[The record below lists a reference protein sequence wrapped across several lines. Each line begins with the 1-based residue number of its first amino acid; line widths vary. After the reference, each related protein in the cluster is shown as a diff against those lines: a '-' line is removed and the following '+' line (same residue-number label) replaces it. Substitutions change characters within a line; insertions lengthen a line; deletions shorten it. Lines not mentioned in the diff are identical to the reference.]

1 MGNDIGVIILL
12 VLLIVSAFLLVARKL
27 AKTSGGKRMQKE
39 KHSDNIVHILAPSVL
54 GLCICAVCLC
64 GMSWAW
70 FTASTAA
77 SATTIRSA
85 TLQIEEVKLDNR
97 ELTSD
102 GKGRYTITQKL
113 TGGRYALSFKATK
126 NSTATKGFCKISIKI
141 GDSAET
147 SYDTGDIA
155 DKTAHTVTIN
165 VNNISNETVP
175 ITINNISNEDVT
187 ITVEPI
193 WGSLPEGIKQLNG
206 PISIQGTGDQTQS
219 NAAAAAPETAAA
231 AVSSDPV
238 DSTQS
243 ESASDAST
251 RLPTTALNRENTEN
265 N

>member
-85 TLQIEEVKLDNR
+85 TLQIEEVKLDDK

-102 GKGRYTITQKL
+102 GKGRYTTTQKL
-113 TGGRYALSFKATK
+113 TGGSYALSFKATDS
-126 NSTATKGFCKISIKI
+126 STATKGFCKISIKI

-147 SYDTGDIA
+147 SYYTEDIA
-155 DKTAHTVTIN
+155 DKIAHTVTIT
-165 VNNISNETVP
+165 VNNISK
-175 ITINNISNEDVT
+175 EDVT

-193 WGSLPEGIKQLNG
+193 WGSLPEDIDSNDS
-206 PISIQGTGDQTQS
+206 ISIKGTSDQTQS
-219 NAAAAAPETAAA
+219 NAAAATPDTAAA

-251 RLPTTALNRENTEN
+251 QLPTTALNRENTEN

>member
-85 TLQIEEVKLDNR
+85 TLRIEEVKLGDKK
-97 ELTSD
+97 LTSD
-102 GKGRYTITQKL
+102 GNGRYTITQKL
-113 TGGRYALSFKATK
+113 TKPSYALSFKATE

-155 DKTAHTVTIN
+155 DKNTHTVTIT
-165 VNNISNETVP
+165 VNNNSNE
-175 ITINNISNEDVT
+175 NIT

-193 WGSLPEGIKQLNG
+193 WGQNMKPTTNEIKV
-206 PISIQGTGDQTQS
+206 TGDQTQS

-238 DSTQS
+238 GSTQS

>member
-85 TLQIEEVKLDNR
+85 TLQIEEVKLDNK

-102 GKGRYTITQKL
+102 GKGRYTITEQL
-113 TGGRYALSFKATK
+113 TENSYTLSFKATDS
-126 NSTATKGFCKISIKI
+126 STATKGFCKISIKI

-147 SYDTGDIA
+147 PYYTEDIA
-155 DKTAHTVTIN
+155 DKKDHTVTIT
-165 VNNISNETVP
+165 VNNISNE
-175 ITINNISNEDVT
+175 NVT

-193 WGSLPEGIKQLNG
+193 WGSLPEGIDPDG
-206 PISIQGTGDQTQS
+206 SISIQGTGDQTQS
-219 NAAAAAPETAAA
+219 NAAAVAPETAAA

-238 DSTQS
+238 DSTQL
-243 ESASDAST
+243 ESASDVSAQ
-251 RLPTTALNRENTEN
+251 LPTAASDGENTEN

>member
-85 TLQIEEVKLDNR
+85 TLQIEDVKLDN
-97 ELTSD
+97 ELLTNSEN
-102 GKGRYTITQKL
+102 GSYTITKAL
-113 TGGRYALSFKATK
+113 TKGSYTLSFKATE

-147 SYDTGDIA
+147 SYYTEDIA
-155 DKTAHTVTIN
+155 DKIAHTVTIT
-165 VNNISNETVP
+165 VNNISNE
-175 ITINNISNEDVT
+175 NVT

-193 WGSLPEGIKQLNG
+193 WGSLPEDIDSNDS
-206 PISIQGTGDQTQS
+206 ISIKGTSDQTQS
-219 NAAAAAPETAAA
+219 NAAAATPDTAAA

-251 RLPTTALNRENTEN
+251 QLPTTALNRENTEN

>member
-85 TLQIEEVKLDNR
+85 TLQIEDVKLDN
-97 ELTSD
+97 ELLTNSEN
-102 GKGRYTITQKL
+102 GSYTITKAL
-113 TGGRYALSFKATK
+113 TKDSYTLSFKATDS
-126 NSTATKGFCKISIKI
+126 STATKGFCKISIKI
-141 GDSAET
+141 GNSAET
-147 SYDTGDIA
+147 PYYTEDIA
-155 DKTAHTVTIN
+155 DKTAHTVTI
-165 VNNISNETVP
+165 TV
-175 ITINNISNEDVT
+175 NNISNEDVT

-193 WGSLPEGIKQLNG
+193 WGSLPEGIKPYG
-206 PISIQGTGDQTQS
+206 SISIQGTGDQTQS
-219 NAAAAAPETAAA
+219 NAAAATPETAAA

-238 DSTQS
+238 DSTQL

-251 RLPTTALNRENTEN
+251 QLPTTALNRENTEN

>member
-85 TLQIEEVKLDNR
+85 TLQIEDVKLGDKK
-97 ELTSD
+97 LTSD

-113 TGGRYALSFKATK
+113 TGGSYALSFKATDS
-126 NSTATKGFCKISIKI
+126 STATKGFCKISIKI

-147 SYDTGDIA
+147 SYDTEDIA
-155 DKTAHTVTIN
+155 DKNTHTVTIT
-165 VNNISNETVP
+165 VNNNFNE
-175 ITINNISNEDVT
+175 NIT

-193 WGSLPEGIKQLNG
+193 WGQNMKSTTNEIKV
-206 PISIQGTGDQTQS
+206 TGDQTQS
-219 NAAAAAPETAAA
+219 NAAAATPDTAAA

-251 RLPTTALNRENTEN
+251 QLPNGKNTEN

>member
-85 TLQIEEVKLDNR
+85 TLRIEEVKLDDKD
-97 ELTSD
+97 LTSD
-102 GKGRYTITQKL
+102 GNGRYTITEQL
-113 TGGRYALSFKATK
+113 TENSNTLRFKATDS
-126 NSTATKGFCKISIKI
+126 STATKGFCKISIKI

-147 SYDTGDIA
+147 SYYTEDIA
-155 DKTAHTVTIN
+155 DKTAHTVTI
-165 VNNISNETVP
+165 TV
-175 ITINNISNEDVT
+175 NNISNEDVT

-193 WGSLPEGIKQLNG
+193 WGSLPEGIKLLNG
-206 PISIQGTGDQTQS
+206 SISIQGTGDQTQS
-219 NAAAAAPETAAA
+219 NAAAATPDTAAA

-251 RLPTTALNRENTEN
+251 QLPTTAPNGENTEN

>member
-85 TLQIEEVKLDNR
+85 TLRIEEVKLGDKK
-97 ELTSD
+97 LTSD
-102 GKGRYTITQKL
+102 GNGRYTITQKL
-113 TGGRYALSFKATK
+113 TEGSYTLSFKATE

-155 DKTAHTVTIN
+155 DKNTHTVTIT
-165 VNNISNETVP
+165 VNNNSNE
-175 ITINNISNEDVT
+175 NIT

-193 WGSLPEGIKQLNG
+193 WGSLPEGIDSNDS
-206 PISIQGTGDQTQS
+206 ISIKGTGDQTQS
-219 NAAAAAPETAAA
+219 NAAAATPDTAAA

>member
-85 TLQIEEVKLDNR
+85 TLRIEKVKLGDR

-102 GKGRYTITQKL
+102 GKGRYTITEQL
-113 TGGRYALSFKATK
+113 TEGSYTLSFKATDS
-126 NSTATKGFCKISIKI
+126 STATEGFCKISIKI
-141 GDSAET
+141 GNSAET
-147 SYDTGDIA
+147 PYYTKDIA
-155 DKTAHTVTIN
+155 DKKDHTVTIT
-165 VNNISNETVP
+165 VNNNSNE
-175 ITINNISNEDVT
+175 NIT

-193 WGSLPEGIKQLNG
+193 WGQNMKPTTDEIKV
-206 PISIQGTGDQTQS
+206 TGDQTQS

-251 RLPTTALNRENTEN
+251 RLPTTAPNGENTEN

>member
-77 SATTIRSA
+77 PATTIRSA
-85 TLQIEEVKLDNR
+85 TLRIEEVKLGDKK
-97 ELTSD
+97 LTSD
-102 GKGRYTITQKL
+102 GNGRYTITQKL
-113 TGGRYALSFKATK
+113 TKGSYTLSFKATE

-155 DKTAHTVTIN
+155 DKNTHTVTIT
-165 VNNISNETVP
+165 VNNNSNE
-175 ITINNISNEDVT
+175 NIT

-193 WGSLPEGIKQLNG
+193 WGQNMNPTTNEIKV
-206 PISIQGTGDQTQS
+206 TGDQTQS

>member
-77 SATTIRSA
+77 PATTIRSA
-85 TLQIEEVKLDNR
+85 TLRIEEVKLGDKK
-97 ELTSD
+97 LTSD
-102 GKGRYTITQKL
+102 GNGRYTITQKL
-113 TGGRYALSFKATK
+113 TEGSYTLSFKATE

-155 DKTAHTVTIN
+155 DKNTHTVTIT
-165 VNNISNETVP
+165 VNNNSNE
-175 ITINNISNEDVT
+175 NIT

-193 WGSLPEGIKQLNG
+193 WGQNMKPTTDEIKV
-206 PISIQGTGDQTQS
+206 TGDQTQS

-238 DSTQS
+238 YSTQS

>member
-85 TLQIEEVKLDNR
+85 TLQIEEVKLGD
-97 ELTSD
+97 EKLTSD
-102 GKGRYTITQKL
+102 GNGRYTITERL
-113 TGGRYALSFKATK
+113 TENSYTLSFKATDS
-126 NSTATKGFCKISIKI
+126 STATKGFCKISIKI

-147 SYDTGDIA
+147 SYYTEDIA
-155 DKTAHTVTIN
+155 DKIAHTVTIT
-165 VNNISNETVP
+165 VNNISK
-175 ITINNISNEDVT
+175 EDVT

-193 WGSLPEGIKQLNG
+193 WGSLPEDIDSNDS
-206 PISIQGTGDQTQS
+206 ISIKGTSDQTQS
-219 NAAAAAPETAAA
+219 NAAAATPDTAAA

-251 RLPTTALNRENTEN
+251 QLPNGKNTEN

>member
-85 TLQIEEVKLDNR
+85 TLQIEEVKLD
-97 ELTSD
+97 EKDLTSD
-102 GKGRYTITQKL
+102 GNGGYTITEQL
-113 TGGRYALSFKATK
+113 TEGSYTLSFKATDS
-126 NSTATKGFCKISIKI
+126 STATKGFCKISIKI
-141 GDSAET
+141 GNSAET
-147 SYDTGDIA
+147 SYDTVDIA
-155 DKTAHTVTIN
+155 DKNAHTVTIA
-165 VNNISNETVP
+165 VNNNSNEY
-175 ITINNISNEDVT
+175 IT

-193 WGSLPEGIKQLNG
+193 WGQNMKSPTNEIKV
-206 PISIQGTGDQTQS
+206 TGDQTQS
-219 NAAAAAPETAAA
+219 NAAAATPDTAAA

-251 RLPTTALNRENTEN
+251 QLPTTAPNGENTEN

>member
-85 TLQIEEVKLDNR
+85 TLQIEDVKLDN
-97 ELTSD
+97 ELLTNSEN
-102 GKGRYTITQKL
+102 GSYTITKAL
-113 TGGRYALSFKATK
+113 TKGSYTLSFKATDS
-126 NSTATKGFCKISIKI
+126 STVTKGFCKISIKI
-141 GDSAET
+141 GNSAET
-147 SYDTGDIA
+147 SYDTVDIA
-155 DKTAHTVTIN
+155 DKNAHTVTIA
-165 VNNISNETVP
+165 VNNNSNEY
-175 ITINNISNEDVT
+175 IT

-193 WGSLPEGIKQLNG
+193 WGQNMKSPTKEIKV
-206 PISIQGTGDQTQS
+206 TGDQTQS
-219 NAAAAAPETAAA
+219 NAAAVAPETAAA

-251 RLPTTALNRENTEN
+251 QLPTTAPNGENTEN

>member
-85 TLQIEEVKLDNR
+85 TLQIGNVKLDDD
-97 ELTSD
+97 ELLTNSD
-102 GKGRYTITQKL
+102 NGSYTITKAL
-113 TGGRYALSFKATK
+113 TKDSYTLSFKATDS
-126 NSTATKGFCKISIKI
+126 STATKGFCKISIKI

-147 SYDTGDIA
+147 SYYTEDIA
-155 DKTAHTVTIN
+155 DKIAHAVTIT
-165 VNNISNETVP
+165 VNNISNE
-175 ITINNISNEDVT
+175 NVT

-193 WGSLPEGIKQLNG
+193 WGSLPEDIKPNG
-206 PISIQGTGDQTQS
+206 SISIQGTGDQTQS
-219 NAAAAAPETAAA
+219 NAAAATPDTAAA

-238 DSTQS
+238 DSTQL

-251 RLPTTALNRENTEN
+251 QLPNGENTEN

>member
-85 TLQIEEVKLDNR
+85 TLQIEDVKLDN
-97 ELTSD
+97 ELLTNSEN
-102 GKGRYTITQKL
+102 GSYTITKAL
-113 TGGRYALSFKATK
+113 TKGSYTLSFKATDS
-126 NSTATKGFCKISIKI
+126 STATKGFCKISIKI
-141 GDSAET
+141 GNSAET
-147 SYDTGDIA
+147 PYYTEDIA
-155 DKTAHTVTIN
+155 DKTAHTVTIT
-165 VNNISNETVP
+165 VNNISNE
-175 ITINNISNEDVT
+175 NVT

-193 WGSLPEGIKQLNG
+193 WGQNMKSPTNEIKV
-206 PISIQGTGDQTQS
+206 TGDQTQS
-219 NAAAAAPETAAA
+219 NAAAVAPETAAA

-251 RLPTTALNRENTEN
+251 QLPTTAPNGENTEN

>member
-85 TLQIEEVKLDNR
+85 TLQIEEVKLDDK

-102 GKGRYTITQKL
+102 GKGRYTITEQL
-113 TGGRYALSFKATK
+113 TKKNYKLSFKATE

-141 GDSAET
+141 GNSAET
-147 SYDTGDIA
+147 SYDTVDIA
-155 DKTAHTVTIN
+155 DKNAHTVTIT
-165 VNNISNETVP
+165 VNNNSNEY
-175 ITINNISNEDVT
+175 IT

-193 WGSLPEGIKQLNG
+193 WGQNMKSPTNEIKV
-206 PISIQGTGDQTQS
+206 TGDQTQS
-219 NAAAAAPETAAA
+219 NAAAVAPETAAA

-251 RLPTTALNRENTEN
+251 QLPTTAPNGENTEN

>member
-39 KHSDNIVHILAPSVL
+39 KHSDNVVHILAPSVL

-85 TLQIEEVKLDNR
+85 TLQIEDVKLGDKK
-97 ELTSD
+97 LTSD
-102 GKGRYTITQKL
+102 GNGRYTITEQL
-113 TGGRYALSFKATK
+113 TESSYTLSFKATDS
-126 NSTATKGFCKISIKI
+126 STATKGFCKISIKI

-147 SYDTGDIA
+147 SYDTEDIA
-155 DKTAHTVTIN
+155 DKNDHTVTIT
-165 VNNISNETVP
+165 VNNISDEN
-175 ITINNISNEDVT
+175 VT

-193 WGSLPEGIKQLNG
+193 WGQNMKPTTTIEIK
-206 PISIQGTGDQTQS
+206 GTGDQTQS
-219 NAAAAAPETAAA
+219 NAAAATPDTAAA

-243 ESASDAST
+243 ESASDVST
-251 RLPTTALNRENTEN
+251 QLPTAAPDGKNTEN

>member
-85 TLQIEEVKLDNR
+85 TLQIEDVKLDN
-97 ELTSD
+97 ELLTNSEN
-102 GKGRYTITQKL
+102 GSYTITKAL
-113 TGGRYALSFKATK
+113 TKGSYTLSFKATE

-147 SYDTGDIA
+147 SYYTEDIA
-155 DKTAHTVTIN
+155 DKIAHTVTIT
-165 VNNISNETVP
+165 VNNISNE
-175 ITINNISNEDVT
+175 NVT

-193 WGSLPEGIKQLNG
+193 WGSLPEDIDSNDFSIK
-206 PISIQGTGDQTQS
+206 GTGDQTQS
-219 NAAAAAPETAAA
+219 NAAAATPDTAAA

-251 RLPTTALNRENTEN
+251 QLPNGKNTEN

>member
-85 TLQIEEVKLDNR
+85 TLQIEDVKLDN
-97 ELTSD
+97 ELLTNSEN
-102 GKGRYTITQKL
+102 GSYTITKAL
-113 TGGRYALSFKATK
+113 TKGSYTLSFKATDS
-126 NSTATKGFCKISIKI
+126 STATKGFCKISIKI
-141 GDSAET
+141 GNSAET
-147 SYDTGDIA
+147 PYYTEDIA
-155 DKTAHTVTIN
+155 DKTAHTVTIT
-165 VNNISNETVP
+165 VNNISNE
-175 ITINNISNEDVT
+175 NVT

-193 WGSLPEGIKQLNG
+193 WGQNMKSPTNEIKV
-206 PISIQGTGDQTQS
+206 TGNQTQS
-219 NAAAAAPETAAA
+219 NAAAVAPETAAA

-251 RLPTTALNRENTEN
+251 QLPTTAPNRENTEN

>member
-85 TLQIEEVKLDNR
+85 TLRIEEVKLGDKK
-97 ELTSD
+97 LTSD
-102 GKGRYTITQKL
+102 GNGRYTITQKL
-113 TGGRYALSFKATK
+113 TKGSYTLSFKATE

-147 SYDTGDIA
+147 SYYTEDIA
-155 DKTAHTVTIN
+155 DKKDHTVTIT
-165 VNNISNETVP
+165 VNNNSNE
-175 ITINNISNEDVT
+175 NIT
-187 ITVEPI
+187 ITVEPL
-193 WGSLPEGIKQLNG
+193 WGQNMKPTTDEIKV
-206 PISIQGTGDQTQS
+206 TGDQTQS

-251 RLPTTALNRENTEN
+251 RLPTTAPNGENTEN

>member
-85 TLQIEEVKLDNR
+85 TLRIEEVKLDN
-97 ELTSD
+97 ELLTNSEN
-102 GKGRYTITQKL
+102 GSYTITKAL
-113 TGGRYALSFKATK
+113 TKDSYTLSFKATDS
-126 NSTATKGFCKISIKI
+126 STATKGFCKISIKI

-147 SYDTGDIA
+147 FYDTENIA
-155 DKTAHTVTIN
+155 DKKDHTVTIT
-165 VNNISNETVP
+165 VNNN
-175 ITINNISNEDVT
+175 SNEDVT

-193 WGSLPEGIKQLNG
+193 LGSLPEGIKLLNG
-206 PISIQGTGDQTQS
+206 SISIQGTGDQTQS
-219 NAAAAAPETAAA
+219 NAAAATPDTAAA

-251 RLPTTALNRENTEN
+251 QLPTTALNRENTEN

>member
-85 TLQIEEVKLDNR
+85 TLQIEDVKLDDT

-113 TGGRYALSFKATK
+113 TGGSYALSFKATDS
-126 NSTATKGFCKISIKI
+126 STATKGFCKISIKI

-147 SYDTGDIA
+147 SYYTEDIA
-155 DKTAHTVTIN
+155 DKKAHTVTIA
-165 VNNISNETVP
+165 VNNISK
-175 ITINNISNEDVT
+175 EDVT

-193 WGSLPEGIKQLNG
+193 WGQNMKSPTNEIKV
-206 PISIQGTGDQTQS
+206 TGDQTQS
-219 NAAAAAPETAAA
+219 NAAAVAPDTAAA

-238 DSTQS
+238 DSTQL

-251 RLPTTALNRENTEN
+251 QLPTTALNRENTEN

>member
-85 TLQIEEVKLDNR
+85 TLQIEDVKLGDT

-113 TGGRYALSFKATK
+113 TGGSYALSFKATK

-147 SYDTGDIA
+147 SYDTEDIA
-155 DKTAHTVTIN
+155 DKIAHTVTI
-165 VNNISNETVP
+165 TV
-175 ITINNISNEDVT
+175 NNISNEDVT

-193 WGSLPEGIKQLNG
+193 WGQNMKSPTNEIKV
-206 PISIQGTGDQTQS
+206 TGDQTQS
-219 NAAAAAPETAAA
+219 NAAAVAPETAAA

-251 RLPTTALNRENTEN
+251 QLPTTAPNGENTEN

>member
-85 TLQIEEVKLDNR
+85 TLQIEDVKLGDKK
-97 ELTSD
+97 LTSD
-102 GKGRYTITQKL
+102 GNGRYTITEQL
-113 TGGRYALSFKATK
+113 TENSYTLSFKATDS
-126 NSTATKGFCKISIKI
+126 STATKGFCKISIKI
-141 GDSAET
+141 GNSAET
-147 SYDTGDIA
+147 PYYTEDIA
-155 DKTAHTVTIN
+155 DKTAHTVTIT
-165 VNNISNETVP
+165 VNNISNE
-175 ITINNISNEDVT
+175 NVT

-193 WGSLPEGIKQLNG
+193 WGSLPEGIKPNG
-206 PISIQGTGDQTQS
+206 SISIQGTGNQTQS
-219 NAAAAAPETAAA
+219 NAAAVAPETAAA

-238 DSTQS
+238 DSTQL

-251 RLPTTALNRENTEN
+251 QLPNGKNTEN

>member
-85 TLQIEEVKLDNR
+85 TLQIEEVKLDN
-97 ELTSD
+97 ELLTNSEN
-102 GKGRYTITQKL
+102 GSYTITKAL
-113 TGGRYALSFKATK
+113 TKGSYTLSFKATDS
-126 NSTATKGFCKISIKI
+126 STATKGFCKISIKI
-141 GDSAET
+141 GNSAET
-147 SYDTGDIA
+147 PYYTEDIA
-155 DKTAHTVTIN
+155 DKTAHTVTIT
-165 VNNISNETVP
+165 VNNISNE
-175 ITINNISNEDVT
+175 NVT

-193 WGSLPEGIKQLNG
+193 WGSLPEGIDPNG
-206 PISIQGTGDQTQS
+206 SISIQGTGDQTQS
-219 NAAAAAPETAAA
+219 NAAAIAPETAAA

-251 RLPTTALNRENTEN
+251 QLPTTAFNRENTEN

>member
-77 SATTIRSA
+77 PATTIRSA
-85 TLQIEEVKLDNR
+85 TLRIEEVKLGDKK
-97 ELTSD
+97 LTSD
-102 GKGRYTITQKL
+102 GNGRYTITQKL
-113 TGGRYALSFKATK
+113 TKGSYTLSFKATE

-155 DKTAHTVTIN
+155 DKNTHTVTIT
-165 VNNISNETVP
+165 VNNNSNE
-175 ITINNISNEDVT
+175 NIT

-193 WGSLPEGIKQLNG
+193 WGQNMKPTTDEIKV
-206 PISIQGTGDQTQS
+206 TGDQTQS

>member
-85 TLQIEEVKLDNR
+85 TLQIEDVKLDN
-97 ELTSD
+97 ELLTNSEN
-102 GKGRYTITQKL
+102 GSYTITKAL
-113 TGGRYALSFKATK
+113 TKGSYTLSFKATDS
-126 NSTATKGFCKISIKI
+126 STATKGFCKISIKI
-141 GDSAET
+141 GNSAET
-147 SYDTGDIA
+147 PYYTEDIA
-155 DKTAHTVTIN
+155 DKTAHTVTIT
-165 VNNISNETVP
+165 VNNNSNEY
-175 ITINNISNEDVT
+175 IT

-193 WGSLPEGIKQLNG
+193 WGQNMKSPTNEIKV
-206 PISIQGTGDQTQS
+206 TGDQTQS
-219 NAAAAAPETAAA
+219 NAAAVAPETAAA

-251 RLPTTALNRENTEN
+251 QLPTTAPNGENTEN

>member
-85 TLQIEEVKLDNR
+85 TLQIEDVKLGDKK
-97 ELTSD
+97 LTSD

-113 TGGRYALSFKATK
+113 TGGSYALSFKATDS
-126 NSTATKGFCKISIKI
+126 STATKGFCKISIKI

-147 SYDTGDIA
+147 SYYTEDIA
-155 DKTAHTVTIN
+155 DKIAHTVTIT
-165 VNNISNETVP
+165 VNNISNE
-175 ITINNISNEDVT
+175 NVT

-193 WGSLPEGIKQLNG
+193 WGSLPEGIKPYG
-206 PISIQGTGDQTQS
+206 SISIQGTGDQTQS
-219 NAAAAAPETAAA
+219 NAAAATPDTAAA

-251 RLPTTALNRENTEN
+251 QLPTTAFNRENTEN

>member
-1 MGNDIGVIILL
+1 MGNDSGALILL
-12 VLLIVSAFLLVARKL
+12 IVLIVSAFLLVARKL

-85 TLQIEEVKLDNR
+85 TLQIEEVKLGDNK
-97 ELTSD
+97 LISD
-102 GKGRYTITQKL
+102 GNGGYTITEQL
-113 TGGRYALSFKATK
+113 TEGSYTLRFKATE

-155 DKTAHTVTIN
+155 DKNTHTVTIT
-165 VNNISNETVP
+165 VNNNSNE
-175 ITINNISNEDVT
+175 NIT

-219 NAAAAAPETAAA
+219 NAAAATPDTAAA

-251 RLPTTALNRENTEN
+251 QLPTTAPNGENTEN

>member
-85 TLQIEEVKLDNR
+85 TLQIEDVKLDN
-97 ELTSD
+97 ELLTNSEN
-102 GKGRYTITQKL
+102 GSYTITKAL
-113 TGGRYALSFKATK
+113 TKGSHTLSFKATDS
-126 NSTATKGFCKISIKI
+126 STATKGFCKISIKI
-141 GDSAET
+141 GNSAET
-147 SYDTGDIA
+147 PYYTEDIA
-155 DKTAHTVTIN
+155 DKTAHTVTI
-165 VNNISNETVP
+165 TV
-175 ITINNISNEDVT
+175 NNISNEDVT

-193 WGSLPEGIKQLNG
+193 WGSLPEGIDPNG
-206 PISIQGTGDQTQS
+206 SISIQGTGDQTQS
-219 NAAAAAPETAAA
+219 NAAAATPDTAAA

-243 ESASDAST
+243 ESTSDAST
-251 RLPTTALNRENTEN
+251 QLPTTAPNGENTEN

>member
-85 TLQIEEVKLDNR
+85 TLRIEEVKLGDKK
-97 ELTSD
+97 LTSD
-102 GKGRYTITQKL
+102 GNGRYTITQKL
-113 TGGRYALSFKATK
+113 TEGSYTLSFKATE
-126 NSTATKGFCKISIKI
+126 NSTATEGFCKISIKI

-155 DKTAHTVTIN
+155 DKNTHNVTIT
-165 VNNISNETVP
+165 VNNNSNE
-175 ITINNISNEDVT
+175 NIT

-193 WGSLPEGIKQLNG
+193 WGQNMKPTTNEIKV
-206 PISIQGTGDQTQS
+206 TGDQTQS

-251 RLPTTALNRENTEN
+251 RLPTTAPNGENTEN

>member
-85 TLQIEEVKLDNR
+85 TLQIEEVKLDN
-97 ELTSD
+97 ELLTNSEN
-102 GKGRYTITQKL
+102 GSYTITKAL
-113 TGGRYALSFKATK
+113 TKGSYTLSFKATD

-147 SYDTGDIA
+147 SYYTEDIA
-155 DKTAHTVTIN
+155 DKNAHTVTIT
-165 VNNISNETVP
+165 VNNISNE
-175 ITINNISNEDVT
+175 NVT

-193 WGSLPEGIKQLNG
+193 WGSLPEGIKPNG
-206 PISIQGTGDQTQS
+206 SISIQRTGDQTQS
-219 NAAAAAPETAAA
+219 NAAAATPDTAAA

-251 RLPTTALNRENTEN
+251 QLPNGENTEN

>member
-85 TLQIEEVKLDNR
+85 TLRIEEVKLGDKK
-97 ELTSD
+97 LTSD
-102 GKGRYTITQKL
+102 GNGRYTITQKL
-113 TGGRYALSFKATK
+113 TKGSYTLSFKATE

-155 DKTAHTVTIN
+155 DKNTHTVTIT
-165 VNNISNETVP
+165 VNNNSNE
-175 ITINNISNEDVT
+175 NIT
-187 ITVEPI
+187 ITVVPI
-193 WGSLPEGIKQLNG
+193 WGQNMKPTTDEIKV
-206 PISIQGTGDQTQS
+206 TGDQTQS

>member
-77 SATTIRSA
+77 PATTIRSA
-85 TLQIEEVKLDNR
+85 TLRIEDVKLDDK

-102 GKGRYTITQKL
+102 GKGRYTITKQL
-113 TGGRYALSFKATK
+113 TKNNYKLSFKATDS
-126 NSTATKGFCKISIKI
+126 STATKGFCKISIKI
-141 GDSAET
+141 GNSAET
-147 SYDTGDIA
+147 PYYTEDIA
-155 DKTAHTVTIN
+155 DKKDHTVTIT
-165 VNNISNETVP
+165 VNNISK
-175 ITINNISNEDVT
+175 EDVT

-193 WGSLPEGIKQLNG
+193 WGQNMKPTTDEIKV
-206 PISIQGTGDQTQS
+206 TGDQTQS

>member
-85 TLQIEEVKLDNR
+85 TLQIEDVKLGDQ

-113 TGGRYALSFKATK
+113 TGGSYALSFKATK

-147 SYDTGDIA
+147 SYYTEDIA
-155 DKTAHTVTIN
+155 DKIAHTVTI
-165 VNNISNETVP
+165 TV
-175 ITINNISNEDVT
+175 NNISNEDVT

-193 WGSLPEGIKQLNG
+193 WGQNMKSPTNEIKV
-206 PISIQGTGDQTQS
+206 TGDQTQS
-219 NAAAAAPETAAA
+219 NAAAVAPETAAA

-238 DSTQS
+238 DSTQL

-251 RLPTTALNRENTEN
+251 QLPTTALNRENTEN

>member
-85 TLQIEEVKLDNR
+85 TLQIEDVKLGDQ

-113 TGGRYALSFKATK
+113 TGGSYALSFKATE

-147 SYDTGDIA
+147 SYYTEDIA
-155 DKTAHTVTIN
+155 DKTAHTVTIT
-165 VNNISNETVP
+165 VNNISNE
-175 ITINNISNEDVT
+175 NVT

-193 WGSLPEGIKQLNG
+193 WGSLPEGIKPNG
-206 PISIQGTGDQTQS
+206 SISIQGTGDQTQS
-219 NAAAAAPETAAA
+219 NAAAVAPETAAA

-238 DSTQS
+238 DSTQL

-251 RLPTTALNRENTEN
+251 QLPTTALNRENTEN

>member
-85 TLQIEEVKLDNR
+85 TLRIEEVKLGDKK
-97 ELTSD
+97 LTSD
-102 GKGRYTITQKL
+102 GNGRYTITQKL
-113 TGGRYALSFKATK
+113 TKGSYTLSFKATE

-147 SYDTGDIA
+147 SYDTEDIA
-155 DKTAHTVTIN
+155 DKNTHNVTIT
-165 VNNISNETVP
+165 VNNNSNE
-175 ITINNISNEDVT
+175 NIT

-193 WGSLPEGIKQLNG
+193 WGQNMKPTTDEIKV
-206 PISIQGTGDQTQS
+206 TGDQTQS

>member
-12 VLLIVSAFLLVARKL
+12 ALLIVSAFLLVARKL

-85 TLQIEEVKLDNR
+85 TLRIEEVKLGDKK
-97 ELTSD
+97 LTSD
-102 GKGRYTITQKL
+102 GNGRYTITQKL
-113 TGGRYALSFKATK
+113 TKGSYTLSFKATE

-155 DKTAHTVTIN
+155 DKNTHTVTIT
-165 VNNISNETVP
+165 VNNNSNE
-175 ITINNISNEDVT
+175 NIT

-193 WGSLPEGIKQLNG
+193 WGQNMKPTTNEIKV
-206 PISIQGTGDQTQS
+206 TGDQTQS

>member
-85 TLQIEEVKLDNR
+85 TLQIEEVKLD
-97 ELTSD
+97 EKDLTSD
-102 GKGRYTITQKL
+102 GNGGYTITEQL
-113 TGGRYALSFKATK
+113 TEGSYTLSFKATE

-141 GDSAET
+141 GNSAET
-147 SYDTGDIA
+147 SYDTVDIA
-155 DKTAHTVTIN
+155 DKNAHTVTIA
-165 VNNISNETVP
+165 VNNNFNEY
-175 ITINNISNEDVT
+175 IT

-193 WGSLPEGIKQLNG
+193 WGQNMKSPTNEIKV
-206 PISIQGTGDQTQS
+206 TGDQTQS
-219 NAAAAAPETAAA
+219 NAAAATPDTAAA

-251 RLPTTALNRENTEN
+251 QLPTTAPNGENTEN